1 MSKEVDIFLIVDSL
15 LCVCVCVC
23 VCVMNRREEEGCRML
38 SNVDETAPPRL
49 LQHRATKE
57 RLEGGMLLFEGMEG
71 GEEEKR
77 GKEWTFHENGQT

>member
-1 MSKEVDIFLIVDSL
+1 MSLKLDTFLSLDSL
-15 LCVCVCVC
+15 SC

-38 SNVDETAPPRL
+38 SNVDETAQHRL
-49 LQHRATKE
+49 LRHRATKE